1 VKEEDMATVWVE
13 LLGLS
18 FAQTYYHAAGVCTR
32 CLEAGQ
38 GEALILLHG
47 TGGHAETYVRN
58 LAAHAPYF
66 RTLAIDMIGHG
77 FTDKPNR
84 PYTIPVY
91 VQHVLDFMDAAGI
104 EKAHFSGE
112 SLGGWVAAW
121 LASEHPQRVGKLVLN
136 TAGGLIA
143 DPQVM
148 ERIRTL
154 SRAAVDNPAR
164 EAVRKRLEFLM
175 YDPATVTDEL
185 VEIRYRVYT
194 QPEMRQAMEN
204 ILCLQEMETRKQNLF
219 TPEQLRR
226 ITAPTLVV
234 WTTHDPTAPPEVGRR
249 FCEYIPN
256 SRFHVMEHCGHWPQF
271 ESAEEFNR
279 LHLEFLRS

>member
-1 VKEEDMATVWVE
+1 MASVWVE
-13 LLGLS
+13 LLGLP
-18 FAQTYYHAAGVCTR
+18 FAQTYYDAAGVRTR

-77 FTDKPNR
+77 FTDKPDR

-91 VQHVLDFMDAAGI
+91 VRHVLDFMDAAGI

-121 LASEHPQRVGKLVLN
+121 LASAYPQRVGKLVLN
-136 TAGGLIA
+136 TAGGLVA

-154 SRAAVDNPAR
+154 SRAAVDNPTR

-185 VEIRYRVYT
+185 VEIRYRIYS
-194 QPEMRQAMEN
+194 QPEMRRAMEN
-204 ILCLQEMETRKQNLF
+204 ILCLQEMDTRTQNLF

-226 ITAPTLVV
+226 ITAPTLVL

-249 FCEYIPN
+249 FCDYIPDA
-256 SRFHVMEHCGHWPQF
+256 RFHVMEKCGHWPQF
-271 ESAEEFNR
+271 ENAAEFNR
-279 LHLEFLRS
+279 LHLEFLRA